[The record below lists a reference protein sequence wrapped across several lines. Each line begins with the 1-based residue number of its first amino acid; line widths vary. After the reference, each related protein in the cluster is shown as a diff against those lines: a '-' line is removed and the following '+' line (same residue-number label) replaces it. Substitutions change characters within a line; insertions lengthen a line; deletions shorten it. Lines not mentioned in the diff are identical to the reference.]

1 MVKLFHL
8 HTNFKNQPSALSRY
22 SKQQQAFFRSISAF
36 IASAATSSPSQIQA
50 EIRVIFALFDR
61 GTGLY
66 KGWGMFTFLKLIH
79 VSGSTIAVPL
89 TRYFPKSKLSNFPA
103 DN

>member
-8 HTNFKNQPSALSRY
+8 HTNFKNQPSALSHY

-61 GTGLY
+61 VLGY
-66 KGWGMFTFLKLIH
+66 IKGGGCLHF
-79 VSGSTIAVPL
+79 
-89 TRYFPKSKLSNFPA
+89 
-103 DN
+103 